1 MYPSTFEDSCI
12 TRLLSSKHKNYI
24 IGIRYLEGTFL
35 NEDWIRSVSKSNDN
49 ELECFDYN
57 LITKE
62 LKMSKRANMYSD
74 FISEPIFNI
83 QTNSVIDLS
92 NNGMRFEGSSRN
104 NSPFG
109 YIRLINNL
117 NEVVYQGVMI
127 NNKKEC
133 FGIDFYPGVSIV
145 EYCGC
150 YWNNERHGFGMLYDR
165 KGNLMYEGDF
175 IRGRIDYE
183 TNVMLKNIDN
193 DRIVHSLIHELV
205 IEEGCGNDYEGDV
218 LLCGFDNLERV
229 VVKKNSFRNVNSI
242 KISDNCVL
250 KIIDTDSDE
259 WDIDSVFCCVK
270 SIVIESMM
278 IDD

>member
-1 MYPSTFEDSCI
+1 
-12 TRLLSSKHKNYI
+12 
-24 IGIRYLEGTFL
+24 
-35 NEDWIRSVSKSNDN
+35 
-49 ELECFDYN
+49 
-57 LITKE
+57 
-62 LKMSKRANMYSD
+62 MYSD